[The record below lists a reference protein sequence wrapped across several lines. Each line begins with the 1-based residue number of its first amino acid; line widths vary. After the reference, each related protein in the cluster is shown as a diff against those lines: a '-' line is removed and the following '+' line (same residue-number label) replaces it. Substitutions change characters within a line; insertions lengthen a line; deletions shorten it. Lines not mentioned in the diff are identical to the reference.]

1 MRYSTFAFCV
11 LTFLVLGRASFA
23 GSPFDTSGETFQA
36 DLYPS
41 QRTAVIRLTQQ
52 LAEQI
57 KQKQP
62 AIDAIQMH
70 EDAPGLREALSH
82 EFPDAKIG
90 PEAGA
95 ITFAVAIESQDAKH
109 GHVIVNVVGK
119 DIAAT
124 ASAKF
129 VEKPWADDWTL
140 FKNSNSSKRYMIA
153 SSSEPCASEQEAIER
168 ARDQAVEVLFP
179 IVNATMSANAAQSS
193 DVIRVSKAWIRD
205 RIKYSVQSNASKVLV
220 ADQFVQRFERPYG
233 DVWQASMLLDA
244 SQPNIQLLNQSY
256 NRTAT
261 AQFSKRT
268 TTWSAMAGVA
278 IVIGLLYAFIN
289 AVTRGY
295 FMWRL
300 RAVAILAAI
309 AGVLVLFGANL

>member
-11 LTFLVLGRASFA
+11 LAAVAFAPRAFA

-57 KQKQP
+57 KQNC
-62 AIDAIQMH
+62 ATIDTIQITN
-70 EDAPGLREALSH
+70 EAPGLREALGH
-82 EFPDAKIG
+82 EFPQAKLG
-90 PEAGA
+90 SEPGA
-95 ITFAVAIESQDAKH
+95 IAFVVAIESQDPKH
-109 GHVIVNVVGK
+109 GHVVVNAVGK
-119 DIAAT
+119 DVAVT

-140 FKNSNSSKRYMIA
+140 FQNANSSKRYMIA
-153 SSSEPCASEQEAIER
+153 NSTEPCASEQEAIES
-168 ARDQAVEVLFP
+168 ARDQAVELLFP

-193 DVIRVSKAWIRD
+193 EVIRVSKSWIRN

-220 ADQFVQRFERPYG
+220 ADQFVQRFQRPYG
-233 DVWQASMLLDA
+233 DVWQASILLDA

-256 NRTAT
+256 DKTAT
-261 AQFSKRT
+261 AQYSNKAK
-268 TTWSAMAGVA
+268 TWSAMAGIA
-278 IVIGLLYAFIN
+278 IVIGLLYAFVN

-309 AGVLVLFGANL
+309 AGVLVLFGVNM

>member
-1 MRYSTFAFCV
+1 MRYSTFAFSV
-11 LTFLVLGRASFA
+11 LAVLAIGGATFAS
-23 GSPFDTSGETFQA
+23 SPFDTSGETFQA

-57 KQKQP
+57 KQKADDIATIQ
-62 AIDAIQMH
+62 IDK
-70 EDAPGLREALSH
+70 DVPGLREALSH
-82 EFPDAKIG
+82 EFPHAKVG
-90 PEAGA
+90 SETGA
-95 ITFAVAIESQDAKH
+95 IAFAVAIDAQDPKH
-109 GHVIVNVVGK
+109 GHVIVNAVGK
-119 DIAAT
+119 DLALT

-129 VEKPWADDWTL
+129 VDKPWADDWTL
-140 FKNSNSSKRYMIA
+140 FKNANSSKRYLIA
-153 SSSEPCASEQEAIER
+153 SSPEPCASEQEAIDS
-168 ARDQAVEVLFP
+168 ARDQAVELLFP

-233 DVWQASMLLDA
+233 DVWQASILLDA

-261 AQFSKRT
+261 VQYSNKAK
-268 TTWSAMAGVA
+268 TWSAMGGIA

-300 RAVAILAAI
+300 RAFAILAAI
-309 AGVLVLFGANL
+309 AGVLVLFGTHM

>member
-1 MRYSTFAFCV
+1 MRYSTLALCV
-11 LTFLVLGRASFA
+11 LTMFAVGRATLA

-57 KQKQP
+57 KQTSAEFDKIQ
-62 AIDAIQMH
+62 IDR
-70 EDAPGLREALSH
+70 DVPGLREALSH
-82 EFPDAKIG
+82 EFPQAKIG
-90 PEAGA
+90 NEFGGVGF
-95 ITFAVAIESQDAKH
+95 TVAIDAQDQKH
-109 GHVIVNVVGK
+109 GHVIVNAVGK
-119 DIAAT
+119 DLAIT

-140 FKNSNSSKRYMIA
+140 FKNANSSKRYMMA
-153 SSSEPCASEQEAIER
+153 SSGEPCASEQEAIDA
-168 ARDQAVEVLFP
+168 ARDKAVELLFP
-179 IVNATMSANAAQSS
+179 IVNATMSANASQSS
-193 DVIRVSKAWIRD
+193 GVIRVSRAWIRD

-233 DVWQASMLLDA
+233 DVWQASILLDA
-244 SQPNIQLLNQSY
+244 SQSNIQLLNQSY

-261 AQFSKRT
+261 AQYSNKT
-268 TTWSAMAGVA
+268 KTWSAMAGIA
-278 IVIGLLYAFIN
+278 LVIGLLYAFIN

-300 RAVAILAAI
+300 RAFAILAAI
-309 AGVLVLFGANL
+309 AGVLVLFGANM

>member
-11 LTFLVLGRASFA
+11 LTALAVGRAGFA
-23 GSPFDTSGETFQA
+23 GSPFDASAETFQA

-57 KQKQP
+57 KQKAAEFDKIQ
-62 AIDAIQMH
+62 IDR
-70 EDAPGLREALSH
+70 DVPGLREALSH
-82 EFPDAKIG
+82 EFPQAKVG
-90 PEAGA
+90 SESGA
-95 ITFAVAIESQDAKH
+95 IAFAVAIDAQDPKH
-109 GHVIVNVVGK
+109 GHIIVNAVGK
-119 DIAAT
+119 DIALT

-140 FKNSNSSKRYMIA
+140 FKNANSSKRYMIA
-153 SSSEPCASEQEAIER
+153 NSSEPCASEQEAIDS
-168 ARDQAVEVLFP
+168 ARDQAVELLFP
-179 IVNATMSANAAQSS
+179 IVNATMHANAAQSS

-220 ADQFVQRFERPYG
+220 ADQFVQRFARPYG
-233 DVWQASMLLDA
+233 DVWQASILLDA
-244 SQPNIQLLNQSY
+244 SQSNIQLLNQSY

-261 AQFSKRT
+261 VQYSKT
-268 TTWSAMAGVA
+268 TKTWSAMAGVA
-278 IVIGLLYAFIN
+278 IVIGLMYAFIN

-309 AGVLVLFGANL
+309 AGVLVLFGTNM